1 MLELPIYYTDASK
14 VELSRTEKKRIEAQ
28 KSVVRYDASNSIAYV
43 IIGLRDDPQ
52 HYLSIKSTKLERQM
66 KALPIFVLDYLMFY
80 PGRNKSILPRF
91 KTFFISNQYSNI
103 QI

>member
-1 MLELPIYYTDASK
+1 MSCLGP
-14 VELSRTEKKRIEAQ
+14 RKKRIEAQ

-52 HYLSIKSTKLERQM
+52 HYLSIKVDKITERQM

-80 PGRNKSILPRF
+80 PGQEQR
-91 KTFFISNQYSNI
+91 ISCQDSKAFLISDQYSKYSRCKSGF
-103 QI
+103 